1 MARKGEIIE
10 PEYVGE
16 LPPKRKRERWYG
28 QLSPLLERKRGWYLI
43 RVMESPEQ
51 AWSAQANLSS
61 RQIKIPDP
69 RGNWIFASRDSSV
82 YALYGGPELP
92 TPPRRRPKRKI
103 VRKRK
108 EVEA

>member
-16 LPPKRKRERWYG
+16 LPPKARIEKWYG
-28 QLSPLLERKRGWYLI
+28 QLTPLLKQKRGWYLI
-43 RVMESPEQ
+43 REMETLEQ

-69 RGNWIFASRDSSV
+69 RGNWIFASRDKCV
-82 YALYGGPELP
+82 YALYGGPALP
-92 TPPRRRPKRKI
+92 TPPRRKRKI

-108 EVEA
+108 EVST